1 MGPLEDVTA
10 AWPILC
16 EGSAERL
23 DASGSSVV
31 DSASSTEVPR
41 SLSSPAAT
49 TRNLHRCFLGGMG
62 AFSANL
68 TLSGIWSP
76 VLRRFHI
83 NVLEM
88 HAVLNTITL
97 KGASFAIQLF
107 RPVLITCPLFITST
121 NKVAHALSADGRCVV
136 GASSCRTAP
145 ADSSRVIHSRRLEC

>member
-1 MGPLEDVTA
+1 MGPPEDVTA

-23 DASGSSVV
+23 DASGSLVV

-76 VLRRFHI
+76 VLRRSHI

-88 HAVLNTITL
+88 HAVMNTITL
-97 KGASFAIQLF
+97 KGAFLCNSVVQVSSDNLSVVYYINKQGGTRSPPLMDAVSRCF
-107 RPVLITCPLFITST
+107 VLPNGS
-121 NKVAHALSADGRCVV
+121 N
-136 GASSCRTAP
+136 
-145 ADSSRVIHSRRLEC
+145 